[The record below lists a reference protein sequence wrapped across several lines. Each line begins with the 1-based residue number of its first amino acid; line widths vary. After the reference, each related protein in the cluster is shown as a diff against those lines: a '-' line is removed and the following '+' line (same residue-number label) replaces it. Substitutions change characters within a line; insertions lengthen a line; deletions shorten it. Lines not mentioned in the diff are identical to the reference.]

1 MSDTVTTPVTADA
14 GKHFTPE
21 QVEQIVKERLARDR
35 EARKDE
41 NAEKALEAE
50 RKLEEAKAAL
60 QTANTQIETLRGT
73 SATAEEMA
81 AKIKAS
87 HAKIIESIPPE
98 KRKYI
103 PSGYSEA
110 EQIGFITQNNELFF
124 TSAPVVKS
132 PETPPPVNPQG
143 AGGGGDPKFGGYTSL
158 VEWAQRDPHGYSK
171 ARAKG

>member
-1 MSDTVTTPVTADA
+1 MSDTVTTPGTVET

-21 QVEQIVKERLARDR
+21 QVEQIVKDRLARDR

-50 RKLEEAKAAL
+50 RKLEEAKVAL
-60 QTANTQIETLRGT
+60 HTANTQIETLKGT

-81 AKIKAS
+81 NKIKAS
-87 HAKIIESIPPE
+87 HAKIIESIPAE

-124 TSAPVVKS
+124 TSAPPVV
-132 PETPPPVNPQG
+132 PPVTPPLVNPQG
-143 AGGGGDPKFGGYTSL
+143 AASGDPKFGGYTSL
-158 VEWAQRDPHGYSK
+158 VEWAQRDPHGYQK